1 MAATRTFERFLDGI
15 RRIRYRDGR
24 IAGYASRLHYSV
36 SGSMTTRAWG
46 SFTNVTR
53 DVGGVATGIEGQ
65 DGIMVAR
72 PLDP

>member
-1 MAATRTFERFLDGI
+1 
-15 RRIRYRDGR
+15 
-24 IAGYASRLHYSV
+24 
-36 SGSMTTRAWG
+36 MTTRAWG